1 MTLMTLM
8 PPQHTALAE
17 MIAAAGRFL
26 PPQGPIDAFVAQNPL
41 QGFEALPFEEAVVR
55 AARLYKAQPFLPESD
70 YRDELARGRIRVA
83 DLEAVLAQDLGDR
96 GLTSLAGGRATLGQL
111 HLQLLLHGVQL
122 ESDSAVRW
130 TLTESRAIERLR
142 DDLEPRTRAR
152 LLDAAEPLAVSVMSG
167 TSTAD
172 ASDGRVASEL
182 WHACV
187 EASAG
192 SRPAIIHG
200 RTPLRH
206 RDLIL
211 DASPTLDTDALVHPL
226 LIRMVAA
233 FIDQGVAA
241 WPMPDRDKGFL
252 AAVAGVYSGRI
263 GPTEPWGR
271 LLPARLRRIR
281 DAFDRGGDG
290 SSIALDVILEQLRV
304 LGVPEA
310 SWQDFLTES
319 LVALKGWAG
328 MVRELEERPDR
339 APVEAVPARLVDFLA
354 VRLLL
359 DRTVAEWAA
368 GHLGHVVG
376 ATGDGTLTPLWVE
389 LRDRHPPRRGP
400 GSLSRSF
407 LLHQVSQL
415 LGLAA
420 DDIRAL
426 TDNEIFELQHAIAA
440 FDSIARRR
448 LFHLAYERRHRVEM
462 LDALASQ
469 RSAPPPPAAGR
480 PRAQA
485 VFCIDDRC
493 ESFRRALEELAA
505 DVETFGAAGFFSLP
519 MYFRGINDWH
529 AVPLCPIVIRPAHT
543 VTELPEDSAV
553 ADHRF
558 RQSVRRSL
566 GRLRGGMSEG
576 SRSLLRGGILTSVGG
591 ALAAVPLVARV
602 VFPRLTARLASR
614 AAEFAGPHIPTRLAL
629 KREGDARLA
638 DVTQSGFDLDEM
650 AAVVRRLLEDIGLT
664 SGFARLVA
672 IIGHGSTSL
681 NNPHESAYDCGA
693 CGGGRG
699 GPNARAFALM
709 ANDPAVRLRLA
720 TGGLEIPDDV
730 VFVGGMQD
738 TCTSEIAWFDADRIP
753 GSHRADFESFQRRCV
768 EAGGLDAQERCR
780 RFDSVPLDVSVPEA
794 LRRAQVRSADLAQVR
809 PEYGHASNAACIV
822 GSRRQTRGLY
832 LDRRSFLVSYDPGP
846 DSDGRVLERTLAAV
860 GPVCGG
866 INLAY
871 LFSRVDPL
879 CYGAGTKL
887 PHNIT
892 GLVGVMD
899 GHASDLR
906 TGLPFQGVDIHE
918 PVRLLMVVEAPPERI
933 RAVLDR
939 LPAVKNM
946 VAKRWIQLVS
956 WHPDTGGLAVQ
967 ETTDGEIAFVPYV
980 PESES
985 IPVVPSSA
993 AWFRG
998 HRGNVPPARLLAGA
1012 SGPARNDSV
1021 PS

>member
-1 MTLMTLM
+1 MT
-8 PPQHTALAE
+8 PHHIALAD
-17 MIAAAGRFL
+17 MIAAAARFL

-70 YRDELARGRIRVA
+70 YRDELARGRIRVT
-83 DLEAVLAQDLGDR
+83 DLEAVLAQDLGDH
-96 GLTSLAGGRATLGQL
+96 GLTPLAGGRTTLGQL
-111 HLQLLLHGVQL
+111 HLQLLLHGVRL

-130 TLTESRAIERLR
+130 TLTESLAIERLR

-152 LLDAAEPLAVSVMSG
+152 LLATAEPLPASATSG
-167 TSTAD
+167 TSSAD

-192 SRPAIIHG
+192 SRPAIIHV

-211 DASPTLDTDALVHPL
+211 ETFPTLDTDALVHPL

-241 WPMPDRDKGFL
+241 WPMPDRDRGFL

-271 LLPARLRRIR
+271 PLPARLRPIR
-281 DAFDRGGDG
+281 DSFGDGSDGSDG

-304 LGVPEA
+304 LGVPES
-310 SWQDFLTES
+310 SWQDFITES

-328 MVRELEERPDR
+328 MVRQLEERPDR
-339 APVEAVPARLVDFLA
+339 APVEALPARLVDFLA

-359 DRTVAEWAA
+359 DRTAAEWAA
-368 GHLGHVVG
+368 GRLGHVVG
-376 ATGDGTLTPLWVE
+376 ANGDGTLTSLWAE

-415 LGLAA
+415 LGLTA

-426 TDNEIFELQHAIAA
+426 HDNEIIELQHAIAA

-469 RSAPPPPAAGR
+469 RAAVPSPAAGR
-480 PRAQA
+480 PRTQA

-529 AVPLCPIVIRPAHT
+529 AVPLCPIAIRPAHT
-543 VTELPEDSAV
+543 VSEVPEDGAV

-602 VFPRLTARLASR
+602 VFPRLTARLASQ
-614 AAEFAGPHIPTRLAL
+614 AADFAGPRIPTRLEL

-638 DVTQSGFDLDEM
+638 DGTQSGFDLSEM

-720 TGGLEIPDDV
+720 TTGLKISDDV
-730 VFVGGMQD
+730 VFVGGIQD
-738 TCTSEIAWFDADRIP
+738 TCTSEIAWFDTDRIP
-753 GSHRADFESFQRRCV
+753 GSHRIDFESFQRRCV

-780 RFDSVPLDVSVPEA
+780 RFDSVPLDVSVAEA

-822 GSRRQTRGLY
+822 GSRWRTRGLY
-832 LDRRSFLVSYDPGP
+832 LDRRAFLVSYDPVP
-846 DSDGRVLERTLAAV
+846 DPDGRVLERTLGAV

-871 LFSRVDPL
+871 LFSRIDPL

-892 GLVGVMD
+892 ALVGVMD

-918 PVRLLMVVEAPPERI
+918 PVRLLMVVEASPERL
-933 RAVLDR
+933 RGVLDR
-939 LPAVKNM
+939 LPAVRNM
-946 VAKRWIQLVS
+946 VAKQWIQLVS
-956 WHPDTGGLAVQ
+956 WDPDTGGLAVQ

-993 AWFRG
+993 AWYRG

-1012 SGPARNDSV
+1012 SGPASNDSV

>member
-1 MTLMTLM
+1 MT
-8 PPQHTALAE
+8 PQHAALAE
-17 MIAAAGRFL
+17 MIAAAGRLL

-41 QGFEALPFEEAVVR
+41 QGFEAMPFEEAVVR
-55 AARLYKAQPFLPESD
+55 AARLYRAQPFLPESD
-70 YRDELARGRIRVA
+70 YRTELGRGRIRVS
-83 DLEAVLAQDLGDR
+83 DLEAVLADDLADR
-96 GLTSLAGGRATLGQL
+96 GLTPLAGGRTTLGQL
-111 HLQLLLHGVQL
+111 HLQLLLHGVRL

-130 TLTESRAIERLR
+130 TLTESHAIERLR
-142 DDLEPRTRAR
+142 DDLEPRIRAR
-152 LLDAAEPLAVSVMSG
+152 LLDAARPASS
-167 TSTAD
+167 TTTAWTAD
-172 ASDGRVASEL
+172 MADGHVASEL

-192 SRPAIIHG
+192 SRPAVVPVQ
-200 RTPLRH
+200 TPLRN

-211 DASPTLDTDALVHPL
+211 GAAPNIDTDALVHPL

-241 WPMPDRDKGFL
+241 WQMPGRERGFL
-252 AAVAGVYSGRI
+252 AAVAGTYSGSI
-263 GPTEPWGR
+263 GPHEPWSR
-271 LLPARLRRIR
+271 PLPARLRPIR

-290 SSIALDVILEQLRV
+290 PSIALDVIVEQLHA
-304 LGVPEA
+304 LGVPES
-310 SWQDFLTES
+310 SWPDFITES

-328 MVRELEERPDR
+328 MVRQLEERPDR
-339 APVEAVPARLVDFLA
+339 APVVSVPARLADFLA

-359 DRTVAEWAA
+359 ERTAAEWAA
-368 GHLGHVVG
+368 DRLGHASG
-376 ATGDGTLTPLWVE
+376 SGDDGCLASLWTE
-389 LRDRHPPRRGP
+389 LRDRHPPHRGP
-400 GSLSRSF
+400 GSLARAF

-426 TDNEIFELQHAIAA
+426 DDNQILELQHAIAA

-448 LFHLAYERRHRVEM
+448 LLHLAYERRHRVEV

-469 RSAPPPPAAGR
+469 RSVPPIADAGR
-480 PRAQA
+480 PRTQA

-493 ESFRRALEELAA
+493 ESFRRSLEELAT
-505 DVETFGAAGFFSLP
+505 DVETFGAAGFFAVP
-519 MYFRGINDWH
+519 MYFRGIDDWH
-529 AVPLCPIVIRPAHT
+529 AVPLCPIVIRPGHT
-543 VTELPEDSAV
+543 VTEVPEAGAA

-566 GRLRGGMSEG
+566 GRLRGGMAEG

-591 ALAAVPLVARV
+591 AIAAVPLVARV
-602 VFPRLTARLASR
+602 AFPRLTAHLANR
-614 AAEFAGPHIPTRLAL
+614 AAELAAPRIPTRLDL
-629 KREGDARLA
+629 KREGDNRLA
-638 DVTQSGFDLDEM
+638 DGTRPGFDLDEM

-664 SGFARLVA
+664 ARFSRLVA

-709 ANDPAVRLRLA
+709 ANDPAVRTRLA
-720 TGGLEIPDDV
+720 TAGLEIPADV
-730 VFVGGMQD
+730 FFVGGMQD
-738 TCTSEIAWFDADRIP
+738 TCTSEIAWFDTDRIP
-753 GSHRADFESFQRRCV
+753 GSHVADFESFRRRCV

-780 RFDSVPLDVSVPEA
+780 RFDSVPLDVSVAEA
-794 LRRAQVRSADLAQVR
+794 LRRVQARSADLAQVR
-809 PEYGHASNAACIV
+809 PEYGHASNAVCIV
-822 GSRRQTRGLY
+822 GRRGQTRGLF

-846 DSDGRVLERTLAAV
+846 DTDGRVLERTLAAV

-906 TGLPFQGVDIHE
+906 TGLPLQGVDIHE
-918 PVRLLMVVEAPPERI
+918 PVRLLMVVEAAPERI
-933 RAVLDR
+933 HGVLDR
-939 LPAVKNM
+939 LPVVKNM
-946 VAKRWIQLVS
+946 VAKRWIQFVS
-956 WHPDTGGLAVQ
+956 WHPDTGELAVQ
-967 ETTDGEIAFVPYV
+967 ETADGEIAFIPYES
-980 PESES
+980 ESES

-993 AWFRG
+993 AWYRG
-998 HRGNVPPARLLAGA
+998 HRGNRPPARLLAGV
-1012 SGPARNDSV
+1012 SLPAGDGSV
-1021 PS
+1021 HP